1 MRLTTR
7 DVLLLMMPAL
17 VVLAVLAFGAMLAL
31 GYGSFVPA
39 DETMIKPEVVVAYL
53 DDLVDRPPESF
64 EYAVEIP
71 HPGHPDFVPTGGTS
85 PRTGR

>member
-7 DVLLLMMPAL
+7 DALLLMMPAL
-17 VVLAVLAFGAMLAL
+17 VVLVVLVFGAMLAL

-39 DETMIKPEVVVAYL
+39 EETMITPEVLFAYL
-53 DDLVDRPPESF
+53 DELVDRPLESF

-71 HPGHPDFVPTGGTS
+71 HPGHPDLVPTVGTS
-85 PRTGR
+85 PLP

>member
-17 VVLAVLAFGAMLAL
+17 VVLVVLTFGTMLTL

-39 DETMIKPEVVVAYL
+39 DETMIRPQVLVAYL
-53 DDLVDRPPESF
+53 DDLVDRPLESL

-71 HPGHPDFVPTGGTS
+71 HPGHPDLVPTVGTS
-85 PRTGR
+85 PFS